1 MSFSSKLTAAIKSF
15 TGRSG
20 SSDAVSF
27 ELSSRGKIAC
37 SINGVGATG
46 ATPEIALTRALAEWA
61 RIRESAST
69 RPRFSKRREPRRRSR
84 RTSRR

>member
-27 ELSSRGKIAC
+27 ELSRGKIAC

-46 ATPEIALTRALAEWA
+46 ATPEIALTKALAEWA

-69 RPRFSKRREPRRRSR
+69 RPRFSKRRALRRRSR